1 MSKLRDIFFRR
12 SDRLILA
19 LILIGILAIAFLVQ
33 QKLAFLNFFFLPV
46 ILAGYFLGQRQAVLV
61 ALSCIL
67 LIVLYLVFGRLIGAR
82 TVAADLDTI
91 LNLVTW
97 GSFLILTGALMG
109 GLTEQREQ
117 KIRQMRAAYVGVLEV
132 ALKYLEVADDTQP
145 RSVRISHLAG
155 KIARTAGLERRE
167 VENIKS
173 AALLAEAGD
182 LRSSVPLFT
191 EVSRSMAEDP
201 ALGGSLGSR
210 DQVTLRTTA
219 SLLMEV
225 SPILAAYFKNYVDE
239 AGMVDKDL
247 AAIPPGSSIIA
258 LADLY
263 DRLTTTGSATWGTE
277 IIRSWGDLEALS
289 GRAFPATTVQAVRE
303 VDRKSA

>member
-1 MSKLRDIFFRR
+1 MSKFRDIFFRR

-19 LILIGILAIAFLVQ
+19 LILIGILAVAFLVQ

-46 ILAGYFLGQRQAVLV
+46 ILAGYYLGQRHAVLV
-61 ALSCIL
+61 AFSCIL
-67 LIVLYLVFGRLIGAR
+67 LIVLYLLFGRLLGAR

-97 GSFLILTGALMG
+97 GGFLILTGALMG

-117 KIRQMRAAYVGVLEV
+117 KIRQMRQAYVGVLEV

-155 KIARTAGLERRE
+155 RIARTAGLERRE

-182 LRSSVPLFT
+182 LRSSIPLFT
-191 EVSRSMAEDP
+191 EVSRLMAEDP
-201 ALGGSLGSR
+201 AFGGTLGAR
-210 DQVTLRTTA
+210 DKVTLRTTA

-239 AGMVDKDL
+239 AGTVDKDL

-263 DRLTTTGSATWGTE
+263 DRLTATGSASWGPE
-277 IIRSWGDLEALS
+277 VIRSWGDLEALS
-289 GRAFPATTVQAVRE
+289 GRAFPATAVQAVRE
-303 VDRKSA
+303 VDRKSS

>member
-1 MSKLRDIFFRR
+1 MSKLRDFFFRR
-12 SDRLILA
+12 SDRLVLG

-61 ALSCIL
+61 AFSCIL
-67 LIVLYLVFGRLIGAR
+67 LIVFYVLFGHLIGAR
-82 TVAADLDTI
+82 TVVMDFDAI
-91 LNLVTW
+91 INLVTW

-155 KIARTAGLERRE
+155 RIARAAGLDRRE
-167 VENIKS
+167 VENTKS

-182 LRSSVPLFT
+182 LRSSIPLFT
-191 EVSRSMAEDP
+191 EVSRLMAEDP
-201 ALGGSLGSR
+201 AFGVALGGR
-210 DQVTLRTTA
+210 EQVTLRTTA

-239 AGMVDKDL
+239 AGTPDKDL
-247 AAIPPGSSIIA
+247 AAIPTGSAIIA

-263 DRLTTTGSATWGTE
+263 DRLTSTGSAPWGQE
-277 IIRSWGDLEALS
+277 IIRSWGDLEVLS
-289 GRAFPATTVQAVRE
+289 DRAFPAVAVQAVRE
-303 VDRKSA
+303 VDRKSS